1 MRRARSWRLALLLL
15 GVLVMGGVVA
25 WAGYAV
31 AARRSVPLVQ
41 SGQDGCAAFNSQV
54 WAQTIYDADPGA
66 ASSLDPD
73 GDHAACEGLPAG
85 IAPATWTDTIPPDAI
100 PADLISVTDGDTIQV
115 WADGRRERVRLVGID
130 THETGGPYVDVEC
143 YGPEASRFLQ
153 RLMSI
158 DADLY
163 LEQDQEDRDR
173 YGRLL
178 RWVWADFGSGEVYL
192 LNEALVRAGYA
203 ERFRNTPNRR
213 YAAEVLAA
221 EAFAQRHQLGLWGS
235 CPSTI
240 SSR

>member
-1 MRRARSWRLALLLL
+1 MRRSPAWRTALLLL
-15 GVLVMGGVVA
+15 CAFLVAGVVA
-25 WAGYAV
+25 WASYAV
-31 AARRSVPLVQ
+31 AARRSLPAAQVA
-41 SGQDGCAAFNSQV
+41 QDGCAAFNSQV

-66 ASSLDPD
+66 AATLDPD
-73 GDHAACEGLPAG
+73 NDDIACEGLPAG
-85 IAPATWTDTIPPDAI
+85 IAPATWTDSIPSAAV

-115 WADGRRERVRLVGID
+115 WVDGRRERVRLVGID
-130 THETGGPYVDVEC
+130 THETGGPYVEMEC

-192 LNEALVRAGYA
+192 LNESLVRAGYA
-203 ERFRNTPNRR
+203 ERYRNTPNRR
-213 YAAEVLAA
+213 YVDEVIAA
-221 EAFAQRHQLGLWGS
+221 EAFAQRHQLGLWGL
-235 CPSTI
+235 CPGSM